1 MIVAEVERGEVGE
14 AVEGAGVDGDDAFVG
29 QPCPTEVGGVLPLF
43 ALAGGPNVVAVVGVF
58 NLVKRV
64 KTVNGVDEGVN
75 EEVSEGW
82 GKGLQYTSVHYH
94 GKWWIC
100 STHSTTVVY
109 SSALW
114 KDSRRSTHMRSQSP
128 RVVVRVS

>member
-58 NLVKRV
+58 NLVK
-64 KTVNGVDEGVN
+64 TVNGVDEGVN

-100 STHSTTVVY
+100 STHTVQ
-109 SSALW
+109 
-114 KDSRRSTHMRSQSP
+114 QSCT
-128 RVVVRVS
+128 RVRYGRTADVAHI

>member
-1 MIVAEVERGEVGE
+1 MIVAEVERGEVRE

-58 NLVKRV
+58 NLVNRVKRV
-64 KTVNGVDEGVN
+64 KGVDEG
-75 EEVSEGW
+75 VSEGW

-100 STHSTTVVY
+100 SNTVQ
-109 SSALW
+109 
-114 KDSRRSTHMRSQSP
+114 QSCT
-128 RVVVRVS
+128 RVRYGRTADVAHI